1 MTESERAKQKIESL
15 MLKLNRI
22 MKDYMWRIL
31 AAKENRACARH
42 LLNQANAINEKIN
55 EEKKKL

>member
-22 MKDYMWRIL
+22 MKDYTWRIL
-31 AAKENRACARH
+31 AEKENRACAQH
-42 LLNQANAINEKIN
+42 LLNQANAINEQIN
-55 EEKKKL
+55 KEKKKL